1 MPKKQIKLVRHR
13 AIKVAKFS
21 AMNWILDRIRQLIAA
36 YLQKPTSGHEPI
48 TPTDPYQMDLAPG
61 SERQSSSKHVE
72 ANFDATPKEIGA
84 EDGLKEIPGVTPR
97 MLVAFAEHG
106 IKSVEDLADCA
117 TDDLHGWRESKD
129 GKSIRHS
136 GILSRLRVSRKA
148 CEAIIMN
155 ARTKAGWF
163 K

>member
-1 MPKKQIKLVRHR
+1 MFDRHKTKLVP
-13 AIKVAKFS
+13 
-21 AMNWILDRIRQLIAA
+21 N
-36 YLQKPTSGHEPI
+36 
-48 TPTDPYQMDLAPG
+48 
-61 SERQSSSKHVE
+61 SESQHLSEHIE
-72 ANFDATPKEIGA
+72 DNFNGMRKELGV
-84 EDGLKEIPGVTPR
+84 EDGLKDIPGITTL

-129 GKSIRHS
+129 GITIRHA
-136 GILSRLRVSRKA
+136 GMLSRFRVSRKA